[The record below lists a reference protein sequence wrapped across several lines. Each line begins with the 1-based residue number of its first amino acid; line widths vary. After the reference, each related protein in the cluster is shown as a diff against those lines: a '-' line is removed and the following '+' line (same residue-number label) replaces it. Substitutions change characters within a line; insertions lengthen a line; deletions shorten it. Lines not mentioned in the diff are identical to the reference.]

1 MKDNPSKWRGKYYL
15 VKTGSISMI
24 ENKKEGKKQQNRKEE
39 NSFKLS
45 EVSITSDLL
54 FQIILHFLLI
64 K

>member
-45 EVSITSDLL
+45 EVSITSDY
-54 FQIILHFLLI
+54 FFKSFFIFF
-64 K
+64 

>member
-1 MKDNPSKWRGKYYL
+1 MKDNPSKWRGKCYL
-15 VKTGSISMI
+15 VKIGSISMI
-24 ENKKEGKKQQNRKEE
+24 KNKKEGKKQQNRKEE